1 MTAAAIGDLGVADLA
16 RAIAAGE
23 VRSVDATR
31 ACLEALQSTGRAL
44 QAVVRL
50 WPERALAEAE
60 ACDRERARGR
70 LRGPLHGV
78 PLAHKDMFY
87 RAGELC
93 EFGSTV
99 YAGFRPQTT
108 ATVLE
113 RLDAAGAIDIG
124 RLAMVEIALGITGH
138 NPQAGTPRNPWHRA
152 RVTGGSTSGG
162 AAAVAARLI
171 PATLGSDTGGS
182 IRVPS
187 AFCNLIGIKPTY
199 GRVSRAGCMPLSHS
213 LDHIGPLCRSAEDA
227 ALLLAVIAGHD
238 PRDPTTSMRP
248 VPDWRQ
254 SFRSDLRGL
263 RIAALVEGLEAEPD
277 AEVAAA
283 FESALDVLQRLGATV
298 VRRAAPDFRDINA
311 LRRVVM
317 MAEAAALH
325 GPRLVGREHEWNPQT
340 LARLLPGFA
349 LSAAAYL
356 RAVSARAVKLD
367 RLVADLFASTDLI
380 VLPTAPCTAPPIE
393 DPEISD
399 ETAFVALANRVGAYV
414 GPFNYTGLP
423 AASVPMG
430 FDRDGLPIGL
440 QLVGRPFAEGTILA
454 VAHAFDAATG
464 YTARKPAA

>member
-1 MTAAAIGDLGVADLA
+1 MSGPALADLGLAGLA

-23 VRSVDATR
+23 VSSVEATR
-31 ACLEALQSTGRAL
+31 ACLDGLDTTGREL
-44 QAVVRL
+44 LAVARL
-50 WPERALAEAE
+50 WPERALEEAE
-60 ACDRERARGR
+60 ACDRERARGK

-78 PLAHKDMFY
+78 PMAHKDMFY
-87 RAGELC
+87 RVGELA
-93 EFGSTV
+93 ELGSAV
-99 YAGFRPQTT
+99 YAGFRPEVT

-124 RLAMVEIALGITGH
+124 RLNMVEIALGITGH
-138 NPQAGTPRNPWHRA
+138 NDHTGTPRNPWHRE

-187 AFCNLIGIKPTY
+187 AFCNLVGLKPTY

-227 ALLLAVIAGHD
+227 ALFLSVIAGRD
-238 PRDPTTSMRP
+238 ARDPTTSARP
-248 VPDWRQ
+248 VPD
-254 SFRSDLRGL
+254 FRVALGEDLRGL
-263 RIAALVEGLEAEPD
+263 HIAALVEGLEAEPD
-277 AEVAAA
+277 ADVAAA
-283 FESALDVLQRLGATV
+283 FETALDVLQGLGARV
-298 VRRAAPDFRDINA
+298 VRRPAPDFREVNA

-325 GPRLVGREHEWNPQT
+325 GPRVAGREREWNPQT

-349 LSAAAYL
+349 LPATAYL
-356 RAVSARAVKLD
+356 RAAGARAHALG
-367 RLVADLFASTDLI
+367 RLVADLFADADLV

-393 DPEISD
+393 DPAVAED
-399 ETAFVALANRVGAYV
+399 AAFVALANRVGAYV

-430 FDRDGLPIGL
+430 FDRAGLPIGL
-440 QLVGRPFAEGTILA
+440 QVVGRPFAEGTILRA
-454 VAHAFDAATG
+454 AHVFCAATG
-464 YTARKPAA
+464 FAARTPPA